1 MDGEAKRILQK
12 YVCLCQRKVSMREA
26 KSILSKRIPN
36 YQRKYRKEGWKQEF

>member
-26 KSILSKRIPN
+26 SILSKRIPH